1 LAIIHAIH
9 GKPQQELQERI
20 VHIKS
25 YVILISKCGGLL
37 IAIRIFANI
46 MSELQEIKEQKN
58 WLLALFRDLNR
69 ERLGKCDKSVNE
81 ALQEFNVCL
90 APPLLY
96 CC

>member
-1 LAIIHAIH
+1 
-9 GKPQQELQERI
+9 
-20 VHIKS
+20 
-25 YVILISKCGGLL
+25 
-37 IAIRIFANI
+37 

-90 APPLLY
+90 AAPLLY